1 MSHSSKSF
9 ALIGAAGYIAPR
21 HMKAI
26 SETGNDLIAAMDPSD
41 SVGILDRYF
50 PNTSFFTEFERFDRH
65 LYKLKSKSQKIDF
78 LSVCT
83 PNHLHDAHIRY
94 GLRLGADVICE
105 KPLVLNS
112 WNLDNL
118 ITLEKESGKKIYNI
132 LQLRHHPTLVALKEK
147 IKNSDK
153 IHQVDLSYITS
164 RGKWYYAS
172 WKGDINKSGGVATN
186 IGIHFFDLLSWLF
199 GENHASE
206 VHVHTHDRAAGYLEF
221 DKAKV
226 KWFVSI
232 NDKTLP
238 EVITDSGA
246 TSFRSLDIDGE
257 EIDLS
262 YNFEQLHTE
271 SYKAILE
278 GKGFSIEDCKPSIK
292 IASDIRKKT
301 PLGKNKN
308 SHKWVDLP
316 ISKHPFTRSE

>member
-1 MSHSSKSF
+1 MNPSFKSF

-26 SETGNDLIAAMDPSD
+26 AETGNDLVAAMDKSD

-50 PNTSFFTEFERFDRH
+50 PKAAFFTEFERFDRH
-65 LYKLKSKSQKIDF
+65 LYKLKSNTQPIDF

-118 ITLEKESGKKIYNI
+118 ESLEKESGKRIYNI
-132 LQLRHHPTLVALKEK
+132 LQLRHHPTLVTLKEK
-147 IKNSDK
+147 IQNSDQ
-153 IHQVDLSYITS
+153 IHNVDLTYITS

-172 WKGDINKSGGVATN
+172 WKGDQNKSGGVATN
-186 IGIHFFDLLSWLF
+186 IGIHFFDLLNWLF
-199 GENHASE
+199 GKNNHSE
-206 VHVHTHDRAAGYLEF
+206 VHIHTHDRAAGYLEF
-221 DKAKV
+221 EKAKV

-232 NDKTLP
+232 NDTTLP
-238 EVITDSGA
+238 QEIRVTGG

-262 YNFEQLHTE
+262 YNFEKLHTE
-271 SYKAILE
+271 SYKAILN
-278 GKGFSIEDCKPSIK
+278 GKGFSIEECRPSIK
-292 IASDIRKKT
+292 IASQIRKEN
-301 PLGKNKN
+301 PIGKNNN
-308 SHKWVDLP
+308 SHRWVDLP
-316 ISKHPFTRSE
+316 ITNHPFKL